1 MFRMTCIHISVL
13 SAVSLVVIPG
23 VLVASAPPIHA
34 ATNDQAL
41 CASDDTADDQR
52 VAACTTIIE
61 SGSLDPKELA
71 EAYRGRA
78 SALQGKED
86 FDRALADANQAV
98 ALDPSSAMAFF
109 RRGDIYKA
117 TDHVDSALQDFNTA
131 IQLDPNVPVYFIDR
145 SNVYVDK
152 RDYAHALSDI
162 AEALRLDPS
171 DAGEAILNRCDIL
184 ARKGEFDAALADC
197 QKGLQQHPNDPY
209 AVGGLGFVYY
219 QMGKYD
225 EAIANYTSALGF
237 SDLDPYDKAYLL
249 YGRGLAKLK
258 KGDKSGEADL
268 TEAKGLSKTVY
279 REFE

>member
-1 MFRMTCIHISVL
+1 MFRVACIHMSIV
-13 SAVSLVVIPG
+13 SAVSLLAIPC
-23 VLVASAPPIHA
+23 VLVASALPIHA
-34 ATNDQAL
+34 ETNDQAL
-41 CASDDTADDQR
+41 CASDDTTDDQR
-52 VAACTTIIE
+52 IAACTTIIG

-71 EAYRGRA
+71 EAYRDRA

-86 FDRALADANQAV
+86 FDRALADANEAV
-98 ALDPSSAMAFF
+98 ALDPGSAKAFF

-145 SNVYVDK
+145 SNVYLDK
-152 RDYAHALSDI
+152 RDYANALSDI

-171 DAGEAILNRCDIL
+171 DAGEAILNRCNIL
-184 ARKGEFDAALADC
+184 AHKGDFDAALADC
-197 QKGLQQHPNDPY
+197 QKGLQQHPDDPY

-219 QMGKYD
+219 KMGKYD
-225 EAIANYTSALGF
+225 EAIASYTSALGF
-237 SDLDPYDKAYLL
+237 SDLDSYDKAYLL

-258 KGDKSGEADL
+258 KDDKSGEADL
-268 TEAKGLSKTVY
+268 AEAKGLSKTVY